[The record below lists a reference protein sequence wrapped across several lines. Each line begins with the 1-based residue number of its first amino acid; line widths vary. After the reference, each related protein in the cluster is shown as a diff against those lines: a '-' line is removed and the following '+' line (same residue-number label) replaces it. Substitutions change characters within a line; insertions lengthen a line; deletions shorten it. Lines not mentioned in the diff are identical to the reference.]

1 MSTEVLSVNNTTSE
15 RFGHVL
21 EGIKDEF
28 GKIATYLVSSSN
40 PMTTAD
46 KIGLMLT
53 IIALGVILT
62 PIALSNSDPYHL
74 KGILEEVKDSVP
86 LLDNLD
92 KNQDESQYRII
103 AHLKLSPNFHL
114 DTTEKIILGK
124 INPEAL

>member
-1 MSTEVLSVNNTTSE
+1 LSTEGLLINNTSSE

-21 EGIKDEF
+21 EEITDEF

-53 IIALGVILT
+53 IIAFGVMLT
-62 PIALSNSDPYHL
+62 PIAMSDSDPYHL

-124 INPEAL
+124 INPETL

>member
-1 MSTEVLSVNNTTSE
+1 MSTEDLLINNTSSE

-21 EGIKDEF
+21 EEIKDEF

-53 IIALGVILT
+53 IIAFGVMLT
-62 PIALSNSDPYHL
+62 PIAMSDSDPYHL

>member
-1 MSTEVLSVNNTTSE
+1 LSEEGLSVNNTSSE

-21 EGIKDEF
+21 EEIKDEF

-53 IIALGVILT
+53 IIAFGVMLT
-62 PIALSNSDPYHL
+62 PIAMSDSDPYHL
-74 KGILEEVKDSVP
+74 KGILEEVKASVP

-103 AHLKLSPNFHL
+103 AHLKLSPSFHL

>member
-1 MSTEVLSVNNTTSE
+1 MSAEDLLVNNTSSE

-21 EGIKDEF
+21 EEIKDEF
-28 GKIATYLVSSSN
+28 GKIATYLFSSSN

-53 IIALGVILT
+53 IIAFGVMLT
-62 PIALSNSDPYHL
+62 PIAMSDSDPYHL

-92 KNQDESQYRII
+92 KKQDEYQYRII
-103 AHLKLSPNFHL
+103 AHLKLVPDFHL
-114 DTTEKIILGK
+114 ETPEKIILGK
-124 INPEAL
+124 FNPKTL

>member
-1 MSTEVLSVNNTTSE
+1 LSTEGLSVNNTSPE

-21 EGIKDEF
+21 EEIKDEF

-46 KIGLMLT
+46 KVGLMLT

-62 PIALSNSDPYHL
+62 PIAMSDSDPYHL
-74 KGILEEVKDSVP
+74 KGILEEVKDSVT
-86 LLDNLD
+86 LIDNLD

-103 AHLKLSPNFHL
+103 AHLKLSPDFHL

-124 INPEAL
+124 LNPKTL

>member
-1 MSTEVLSVNNTTSE
+1 LSTEDLLINNTSSE

-21 EGIKDEF
+21 EEIKDEF

-53 IIALGVILT
+53 IIAFGVMLT
-62 PIALSNSDPYHL
+62 PIAMSDSDPYHL
-74 KGILEEVKDSVP
+74 KGILEEVKNSVP

-124 INPEAL
+124 INPETL

>member
-1 MSTEVLSVNNTTSE
+1 LSEEGLSVNNTSSE

-21 EGIKDEF
+21 EEIKDEF

-53 IIALGVILT
+53 IIAFGVMLT
-62 PIALSNSDPYHL
+62 PIAMSDSDPYHL
-74 KGILEEVKDSVP
+74 KGILEEVKNSVP

>member
-1 MSTEVLSVNNTTSE
+1 LSTEGLLINNTSSE

-21 EGIKDEF
+21 EEIKDEF

-53 IIALGVILT
+53 IIAFGVMLT
-62 PIALSNSDPYHL
+62 PIAMSDSDPYHL

-124 INPEAL
+124 INPETL

>member
-1 MSTEVLSVNNTTSE
+1 MSAEGLLVNNTSSE

-21 EGIKDEF
+21 EEIKDEF
-28 GKIATYLVSSSN
+28 GKIATYLFSSSN

-53 IIALGVILT
+53 IIAFGVMLT
-62 PIALSNSDPYHL
+62 PIAMSDSDPYHL

-92 KNQDESQYRII
+92 KKQSESQYRII
-103 AHLKLSPNFHL
+103 AHLKLSPEFHL
-114 DTTEKIILGK
+114 ETPEKIILG
-124 INPEAL
+124 IFNPKTF

>member
-1 MSTEVLSVNNTTSE
+1 MSTEGLLNNNTSSE

-21 EGIKDEF
+21 EEIKDEF

-53 IIALGVILT
+53 IFAFGVMLT
-62 PIALSNSDPYHL
+62 PIAMSDSDPYHL

-124 INPEAL
+124 INPAAL

>member
-21 EGIKDEF
+21 DGIKDEF

-53 IIALGVILT
+53 IIAFGVMLT
-62 PIALSNSDPYHL
+62 PIAMSDSDPYHL

-86 LLDNLD
+86 LLDNFD

-124 INPEAL
+124 INPETL

>member
-1 MSTEVLSVNNTTSE
+1 LSTEGLLINNTSSE

-21 EGIKDEF
+21 EEIKDEF

-53 IIALGVILT
+53 IIAFGVMLT
-62 PIALSNSDPYHL
+62 PIAMSDSDPYHL